1 VVHRFF
7 TVLKKKKKK
16 QNLKKLKK
24 IFLEWNFLKFLK
36 KFLEKARLFLSCE
49 ARLKLGRKKWREN
62 YMQKLNYAQGFL
74 CEGWYE
80 NCNNYEIYIY
90 NNYEKLRSFR
100 EESFFYFSWRVF
112 F

>member
-1 VVHRFF
+1 
-7 TVLKKKKKK
+7 
-16 QNLKKLKK
+16 LKKLKK

-100 EESFFYFSWRVF
+100 EESFFIFLGEF
-112 F
+112 FFEFCFLLVGSIL